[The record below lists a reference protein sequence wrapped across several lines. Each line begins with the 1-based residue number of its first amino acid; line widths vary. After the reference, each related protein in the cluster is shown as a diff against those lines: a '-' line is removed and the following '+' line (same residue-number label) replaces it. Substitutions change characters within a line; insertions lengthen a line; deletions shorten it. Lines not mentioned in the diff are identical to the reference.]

1 MVGNR
6 FLWQALR
13 NGGSMCFSATAS
25 FTAGAALLGVG
36 ALTLR
41 RTTSAAELPYA
52 SIPVLFGLQQL
63 IEGSLWLTFLDQAT
77 HLNSILTHLYS
88 LFSHVLW
95 PVFVPIA
102 VLLLEP
108 VPWRRKAIKALAV
121 GGALSGFYLLYFWA
135 MDPTTSRVVGQHIIY
150 DSPHFY
156 IAPVL
161 VLYVLGTC
169 ASSLV
174 SSHSAVR
181 WFGSASLASYAAA
194 SAFYA
199 VWFISV
205 WCFFAAVMSATV
217 WLYFAQHRSSRRP
230 GAEICQGA

>member
-1 MVGNR
+1 
-6 FLWQALR
+6 
-13 NGGSMCFSATAS
+13 MCFSATAS

-36 ALTLR
+36 AFALR
-41 RTTSAAELPYA
+41 RTASAAERPYA

-63 IEGSLWLTFLDQAT
+63 VEGSLWLTFVDQAP
-77 HLNSILTHLYS
+77 HLNSILTHIYS

-108 VPWRRKAIKALAV
+108 VSWRRTALKALAI

-156 IAPVL
+156 IAPIL
-161 VLYVLGTC
+161 VLYVLATC
-169 ASSLV
+169 VSSLV
-174 SSHSAVR
+174 SSHPAVR
-181 WFGSASLASYAAA
+181 WFGAASLASYAAA

-217 WLYFAQHRSSRRP
+217 WLYFRKPRQLSGSHRETRAR
-230 GAEICQGA
+230 A

>member
-1 MVGNR
+1 
-6 FLWQALR
+6 
-13 NGGSMCFSATAS
+13 MCFSATAS
-25 FTAGAALLGVG
+25 FTAGAALLGIG

-41 RTTSAAELPYA
+41 STTRGAEIPYA
-52 SIPVLFGLQQL
+52 AIPVLFGLQQL
-63 IEGSLWLTFLDQAT
+63 VEGGLWLTFLDKAP
-77 HLNSILTHLYS
+77 HLNSILTHVYS

-102 VLLLEP
+102 VLLLET
-108 VPWRRKAIKALAV
+108 VPWRRKALKALVV
-121 GGALSGFYLLYFWA
+121 GGAISGTYLLYFWA
-135 MDPTTSRVVGQHIIY
+135 LDPTTSRVVGQHIVY

-156 IAPVL
+156 IAPIL

-169 ASSLV
+169 VSSLL

-181 WFGSASLASYAAA
+181 WFGAVSLASYAAA

-217 WLYFAQHRSSRRP
+217 WLYFRQPRTIPASDSEACAR
-230 GAEICQGA
+230 A

>member
-1 MVGNR
+1 
-6 FLWQALR
+6 
-13 NGGSMCFSATAS
+13 MCFSATAS
-25 FTAGAALLGVG
+25 FTAGAALLGIG

-41 RTTSAAELPYA
+41 RTNHGAEIPYA

-63 IEGSLWLTFLDQAT
+63 VEGGLWLTFLDKT
-77 HLNSILTHLYS
+77 PHLNSVLTHVYS

-102 VLLLEP
+102 VLLLEA
-108 VPWRRKAIKALAV
+108 VPWRRKLLKALAV
-121 GGALSGFYLLYFWA
+121 GGAISGLYLLYFWA
-135 MDPTTSRVVGQHIIY
+135 MDPTTSKIVGRHIVY

-156 IAPVL
+156 ILPIL

-169 ASSLV
+169 VSSLL
-174 SSHSAVR
+174 SSHAAVR
-181 WFGSASLASYAAA
+181 WFGAVSLASYVVA

-217 WLYFAQHRSSRRP
+217 WLYFRQPRP
-230 GAEICQGA
+230 IAEFDSEACARA

>member
-1 MVGNR
+1 
-6 FLWQALR
+6 
-13 NGGSMCFSATAS
+13 MCFSATAS
-25 FTAGAALLGVG
+25 FTAGATLLGVG

-41 RTTSAAELPYA
+41 RTTLSVEIPFA
-52 SIPVLFGLQQL
+52 SIPVLFGIQQL
-63 IEGSLWLTFLDQAT
+63 IEGGLWLTFLDQAP
-77 HLNSILTHLYS
+77 HLNTILTHIYS

-95 PVFVPIA
+95 PIFVPIA

-108 VPWRRKAIKALAV
+108 VRWRRTALKALAV
-121 GGALSGFYLLYFWA
+121 AGTLAGLYLLYFWA
-135 MDPTTSRVVGQHIIY
+135 MGPTTSRVVGQHIIY

-156 IAPVL
+156 IAPIL
-161 VLYVLGTC
+161 VLYVLSTC
-169 ASSLV
+169 VSSLV

-181 WFGSASLASYAAA
+181 WFGAVSLASYAAA

-217 WLYFAQHRSSRRP
+217 WLYFRKPRRL
-230 GAEICQGA
+230 AASNIETRTHA

>member
-1 MVGNR
+1 
-6 FLWQALR
+6 
-13 NGGSMCFSATAS
+13 MCFSATAS

-36 ALTLR
+36 VHTLR
-41 RTTSAAELPYA
+41 QTTSAAERPYA
-52 SIPVLFGLQQL
+52 SIPVLFGVQQL
-63 IEGSLWLTFLDQAT
+63 IEGSLWLTFLEQAP
-77 HLNSILTHLYS
+77 HLNSILTHIYS

-108 VPWRRKAIKALAV
+108 VPWRRLALKVIAA
-121 GGALSGFYLLYFWA
+121 GGALTALYLFYFWA
-135 MDPTTSRVVGQHIIY
+135 MDSTTSRVAGQHIIY

-156 IAPVL
+156 IAPIL
-161 VLYVLGTC
+161 VLYVLSTC
-169 ASSLV
+169 VSSLL

-181 WFGSASLASYAAA
+181 WFGAVSLASYAAA

-217 WLYFAQHRSSRRP
+217 WLYFRGPRP
-230 GAEICQGA
+230 LAGSDGETCMRA

>member
-1 MVGNR
+1 
-6 FLWQALR
+6 
-13 NGGSMCFSATAS
+13 MCFSATAS

-63 IEGSLWLTFLDQAT
+63 IEGGLWLTFVDQAP
-77 HLNSILTHLYS
+77 HLNSILTHVYA
-88 LFSHVLW
+88 LFSHILW

-108 VPWRRKAIKALAV
+108 VRWRRTALKALAV
-121 GGALSGFYLLYFWA
+121 GGALSALYLLYFWA
-135 MDPTTSRVVGQHIIY
+135 MDPTTSKVVGQHIIY

-156 IAPVL
+156 IAPIL
-161 VLYVLGTC
+161 ILYVLSTC
-169 ASSLV
+169 ASSLM

-181 WFGSASLASYAAA
+181 WFGAVSLTSYAAA

-205 WCFFAAVMSATV
+205 WCFFAAVMSATI
-217 WLYFAQHRSSRRP
+217 WLYFNHRRAGRVGRDDLP
-230 GAEICQGA
+230 GSLTGQAVL

>member
-1 MVGNR
+1 
-6 FLWQALR
+6 
-13 NGGSMCFSATAS
+13 MCFSATAS

-41 RTTSAAELPYA
+41 RTTLSVEVPFA
-52 SIPVLFGLQQL
+52 SIPVLFGIQQL
-63 IEGSLWLTFLDQAT
+63 IEGGLWLTFPDQAP
-77 HLNSILTHLYS
+77 HLNTILTHIYS

-95 PVFVPIA
+95 PIFVPIA

-108 VPWRRKAIKALAV
+108 VRWRRTALKALAV
-121 GGALSGFYLLYFWA
+121 SGALAGLYLLYFWA

-156 IAPVL
+156 IAPIL
-161 VLYVLGTC
+161 VLYVLSTC
-169 ASSLV
+169 VSSLV

-181 WFGSASLASYAAA
+181 WFGAVSLASYAAA

-205 WCFFAAVMSATV
+205 WCFLAAVMSATV
-217 WLYFAQHRSSRRP
+217 WLYFREPRRL
-230 GAEICQGA
+230 AASNIATRTHA

>member
-1 MVGNR
+1 
-6 FLWQALR
+6 
-13 NGGSMCFSATAS
+13 MCFSATAS
-25 FTAGAALLGVG
+25 FTAGAALIGVG
-36 ALTLR
+36 ALTLH
-41 RTTSAAELPYA
+41 RTASAVERPYA

-63 IEGSLWLTFLDQAT
+63 IEGSLWLTFLDRAP
-77 HLNSILTHLYS
+77 HLNLILTHIYS

-95 PVFVPIA
+95 PIFVPIA

-108 VPWRRKAIKALAV
+108 VRWRRTALKALAI

-156 IAPVL
+156 IAPIL
-161 VLYVLGTC
+161 VLYVFGTC
-169 ASSLV
+169 VSSLL

-181 WFGSASLASYAAA
+181 WFGAASLASYAVA

-217 WLYFAQHRSSRRP
+217 WLYFRKPRRLAASHSET
-230 GAEICQGA
+230 GTRA